1 MDCERLG
8 VPQNSNIG
16 VIGKIRL
23 GAASQE
29 QFIRS
34 SEQTHNMPEDQV
46 QKHIDL
52 IAKHEL
58 DFLARRT
65 HTERIGDSIAGFAG
79 NLSFVSIHV
88 LIFAGWIAVNTLH
101 NAYIRHFDPVP
112 FSLLGTI
119 LAFEAILLASFIL
132 MRQARM
138 NRRADER
145 NHLMLQILLLTEKE
159 ITAALGI
166 DRQIAKQLGL
176 ENVANSTEITQLSQR
191 TSIDDMAQ
199 TIKENLPPTE

>member
-1 MDCERLG
+1 
-8 VPQNSNIG
+8 
-16 VIGKIRL
+16 
-23 GAASQE
+23 
-29 QFIRS
+29 
-34 SEQTHNMPEDQV
+34 MPENHV

-58 DFLARRT
+58 DFLAQRT
-65 HTERIGDSIAGFAG
+65 PTERIGDSIAGFAG
-79 NLSFVSIHV
+79 NLAFVGIHV

-101 NAYIRHFDPVP
+101 NAHIRHFDSAP

-176 ENVANSTEITQLSQR
+176 ENVANGAEIKELSQR

>member
-1 MDCERLG
+1 
-8 VPQNSNIG
+8 
-16 VIGKIRL
+16 
-23 GAASQE
+23 
-29 QFIRS
+29 
-34 SEQTHNMPEDQV
+34 MPEKDQV

-52 IAKHEL
+52 IAKQEL
-58 DFLARRT
+58 EFLARRT
-65 HTERIGDSIAGFAG
+65 RTERIGDSIAGFAG
-79 NLSFVSIHV
+79 NLAFIGIHA
-88 LIFAGWIAVNTLH
+88 LIFAGWIAMNTQQ
-101 NAYIRHFDPVP
+101 NAYTRRFDPAP

-166 DRQIAKQLGL
+166 DRQIAKQLGI
-176 ENVANSTEITQLSQR
+176 ENVANSTEITELSQR
-191 TSIDDMAQ
+191 TSIDDMAH

>member
-1 MDCERLG
+1 M
-8 VPQNSNIG
+8 
-16 VIGKIRL
+16 
-23 GAASQE
+23 
-29 QFIRS
+29 
-34 SEQTHNMPEDQV
+34 
-46 QKHIDL
+46 
-52 IAKHEL
+52 
-58 DFLARRT
+58 
-65 HTERIGDSIAGFAG
+65 
-79 NLSFVSIHV
+79 
-88 LIFAGWIAVNTLH
+88 NTQQ
-101 NAYIRHFDPVP
+101 NAYTRRFDPAP

-176 ENVANSTEITQLSQR
+176 ENFANGTEIRELSQR

-199 TIKENLPPTE
+199 TIKDNLPPTE